1 MINGILTYIFIGVIF
16 NFLFDLVVNY
26 LGDEEQRFTM
36 KERISTA
43 IIWPIALIV
52 FLYNFL
58 KTTTGR

>member
-16 NFLFDLVVNY
+16 NFLFDLIVNY

-36 KERISTA
+36 KERISTT

-52 FLYNFL
+52 FLYNFIRTL
-58 KTTTGR
+58 TQ

>member
-36 KERISTA
+36 KERISTTL
-43 IIWPIALIV
+43 IWPIALII
-52 FLYNFL
+52 FLYNFIRTL
-58 KTTTGR
+58 TQ